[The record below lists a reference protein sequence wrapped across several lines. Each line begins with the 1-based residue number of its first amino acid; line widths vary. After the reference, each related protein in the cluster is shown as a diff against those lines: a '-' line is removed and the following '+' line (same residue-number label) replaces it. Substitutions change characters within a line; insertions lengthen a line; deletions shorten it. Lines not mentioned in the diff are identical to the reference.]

1 MFLYFFCFLTG
12 VAFFAQVVA
21 LSGLDFLY
29 HSLAVDYNIKPKN
42 ARQYEYNMHK
52 LNTVMLVVVVMT
64 FVAFVWSLIL
74 VLAELFPWINALV
87 Y

>member
-12 VAFFAQVVA
+12 VAFFMQVIA
-21 LSGLDFLY
+21 LTGLDYLY
-29 HSLAVDYNIKPKN
+29 HSLADDYHITPKN

-52 LNTVMLVVVVMT
+52 LNTVMLVVTVMT
-64 FVAFVWSLIL
+64 FIAFVWSLIL
-74 VLAELFPWINALV
+74 VTAELFPWINALV